1 MDPVDSFIRDRN
13 AQAHASESY
22 LLTFH
27 GLGCQARPFDLVS
40 LSSKF
45 VLPVWQ
51 LSGAYEVSV
60 VPGQVFR
67 FEIPVFG
74 CPYFDVLGCKSRFS
88 VKKLAI
94 SAILEKEDKGSKSK
108 SRKVRIQ
115 LTLDS
120 SLKGLQ
126 RLIQLRGMGRIGK
139 WTPLF
144 ERQEQQRQ
152 RRRKRCGCLSKASR
166 S

>member
-1 MDPVDSFIRDRN
+1 MKS
-13 AQAHASESY
+13 
-22 LLTFH
+22 
-27 GLGCQARPFDLVS
+27 PFFDA
-40 LSSKF
+40 
-45 VLPVWQ
+45 P
-51 LSGAYEVSV
+51 
-60 VPGQVFR
+60 
-67 FEIPVFG
+67 I
-74 CPYFDVLGCKSRFS
+74 FDVLGCKSRFS

-94 SAILEKEDKGSKSK
+94 SAILEKQDKGSKSK

-144 ERQEQQRQ
+144 ERQSKG
-152 RRRKRCGCLSKASR
+152 RRRGERKMKRQLLEEGFFSGICFDRIRISVHFPLLSQVSYKQLIR
-166 S
+166 SMRRILGFERRSAD

>member
-1 MDPVDSFIRDRN
+1 MRARATFNHSTGLAVRRDPLTWFPCRVNSFFQYGARMRFR
-13 AQAHASESY
+13 
-22 LLTFH
+22 LF
-27 GLGCQARPFDLVS
+27 LGALKSPFFDAPL
-40 LSSKF
+40 
-45 VLPVWQ
+45 
-51 LSGAYEVSV
+51 
-60 VPGQVFR
+60 
-67 FEIPVFG
+67 
-74 CPYFDVLGCKSRFS
+74 FDVLGCKSRFS

-94 SAILEKEDKGSKSK
+94 LEKQDKGSKSK

-144 ERQEQQRQ
+144 ERQEQQR
-152 RRRKRCGCLSKASR
+152 KKAWGKKDEEAIA
-166 S
+166 

>member
-1 MDPVDSFIRDRN
+1 M
-13 AQAHASESY
+13 
-22 LLTFH
+22 
-27 GLGCQARPFDLVS
+27 VS
-40 LSSKF
+40 LSSQF

-60 VPGQVFR
+60 VPGQILS

-74 CPYFDVLGCKSRFS
+74 GPYFYVIGLKSRFS

-126 RLIQLRGMGRIGK
+126 RLIQLRGMVRIVKRKTGLGWKAGK
-139 WTPLF
+139 ALLPLWLF
-144 ERQEQQRQ
+144 
-152 RRRKRCGCLSKASR
+152 R
-166 S
+166 SFP

>member
-1 MDPVDSFIRDRN
+1 M
-13 AQAHASESY
+13 
-22 LLTFH
+22 
-27 GLGCQARPFDLVS
+27 VS
-40 LSSKF
+40 LSSQF

-60 VPGQVFR
+60 VPGQVLS

-94 SAILEKEDKGSKSK
+94 SAILEKQDKGSKSK

-144 ERQEQQRQ
+144 ERQEQQR
-152 RRRKRCGCLSKASR
+152 RKAWGKKDEEAIA
-166 S
+166 

>member
-1 MDPVDSFIRDRN
+1 M
-13 AQAHASESY
+13 
-22 LLTFH
+22 
-27 GLGCQARPFDLVS
+27 VS
-40 LSSKF
+40 LSSQF

-60 VPGQVFR
+60 VPGQVLS

-74 CPYFDVLGCKSRFS
+74 CPYFYVLGCKSRFS

-94 SAILEKEDKGSKSK
+94 SAILEKQDKGSKSK

-120 SLKGLQ
+120 SLKGMIEYE

-152 RRRKRCGCLSKASR
+152 KAWGKKDEEAIA
-166 S
+166 